1 MNEPRNSDA
10 AGFKYWAFISYSHV
24 DRKWGDWLHR
34 ALETYRPPRGLI
46 GKPGRDGPVRRKN
59 PPIFRDRE
67 ELPSS
72 ASLSDNINN
81 ALRESRYLIVICSPH
96 AAVSRWVNEEIVY
109 FKSLGRED
117 RVLCLIVEGEPNATD
132 KPESGKLECFPPGV
146 RFRVDTDG
154 QLTGQRTEP
163 IAADAR
169 KEGDGKRNAKL
180 KLAAGLLGVNYND
193 LKQREKWRALRRNVA
208 LVVLASALIGIA
220 GWWFVQKGEINLAL
234 TPSPPPSDLRVSIDG
249 RATVFDPAKT
259 VLRLPAGKHALRFEA
274 ANFQTVEQN
283 IEVERRARID
293 KVVDLV
299 HEKGMLDVE
308 AYPADAQIEVDGK
321 PFGTRIDRLE
331 FDTGPHTVRATKT
344 GHYERGETIA
354 VRKAET
360 SRVYLSL
367 GHAQRAWSIERFDVQ
382 GGFVNIGDIDGDGV
396 EDFAHNFIT
405 EVGMISGATGKLLRE
420 FPTRDGNN
428 RSFRSADL
436 GGSAGKVVLSA
447 GTRNEVDAEGK
458 RQTDLLCLRGDRD
471 TPYWKWLGPA
481 PQVDNAWPIVVSDQ
495 NGDGVSEIVVY
506 SSDSRFFLVD
516 GATGKTLRQFES
528 GVSDWLP
535 SPWVM
540 RCATPGGD
548 GIAFCG
554 RRQAAN
560 TASTEEITYH
570 AGFVSLKDG
579 RIAWQKDFAG
589 WRSMSVL
596 DLNGDGHA
604 QIAFVSKTDWMIV
617 DLTTGNTQFH
627 GKLPRK
633 DPDRDLLNFFFADL
647 DGDGV
652 AEWIMMFRD
661 SVVEPKP
668 LIAAVRMRDNE
679 VLWRREEVFPAQ
691 QQLTENNQLARATD
705 GGLILRIEGALL
717 CVDPLNGKTRWRQE
731 ISSGETSGFVARVK
745 GEPQIFLGEVGKGI
759 RCLSL
764 NGKPLW
770 GASFNREYSAMMVL
784 AERDHPDRSR
794 LILNKHTGNETKVCE
809 IACVLPPQSQDWTRR
824 VVPEIPADG
833 TPGASEPQ
841 VAHSPG
847 GDLVIELTA
856 APRGEPNLSC
866 FDAAKGVR
874 LWTARELFETAYRRY
889 GNPVDSGETEAT
901 PALGT
906 WGAGKD
912 PAVALLGHGPPTLLE
927 SRTNLFVYRAEDGKK
942 LAAIPIEPRG
952 DAFAAALLA
961 DVDGDGQTDFL
972 VARPNLI
979 ENTGENVAGDVVM
992 VGGAR
997 QTQVWR
1003 QRLPL
1008 PHALAVTKIAGENF
1022 ARVIVTLRDGT
1033 VCALRGSDGEPLWK
1047 NAEAD
1052 ADSVT
1057 TVAEMNGRSLIF
1069 SASTNGTIRS
1079 LDPKTGETRTS
1090 AKIPGVTH
1098 AHGMRVAVRSQ
1109 QSAVLLIS
1117 GAEAGI
1123 VALDAETLQE
1133 RWRSPSGESI
1143 STPATVGDLGG
1154 PPAVVA
1160 CTDSGNLLILNFE
1173 TGALISKEPLADGPQ
1188 VNPYG
1193 APSLLAARNGQS
1205 AKLFVTFS
1213 VKAAP
1218 IPPAAMLL
1226 TKTIRLSNH

>member
-1 MNEPRNSDA
+1 MDPRSANPP
-10 AGFKYWAFISYSHV
+10 KYWAFISYSHV
-24 DRKWGDWLHR
+24 DRKWGDWLHH
-34 ALETYRPPRGLI
+34 ALETYRPPFGLV
-46 GKPGRDGPVRRKN
+46 GKAGRDGPVRRKN

-96 AAVSRWVNEEIVY
+96 AAVSRWVNEEIIY

-117 RVLCLIVEGEPNATD
+117 RVLCLIVEGEPNASD
-132 KPESGKLECFPPGV
+132 EPESGKLECFPPGV
-146 RFRVDTDG
+146 RFRVDVEGRLTDR
-154 QLTGQRTEP
+154 RTEP

-193 LKQREKWRALRRNVA
+193 LKQREKWRAVRRKVA
-208 LVVLASALIGIA
+208 VVLAAGATLVLA
-220 GWWFVQKGEINLAL
+220 GWWYLQKGEVNLAV
-234 TPSPPPSDLRVSIDG
+234 TPTPPPPDLRVSIDG
-249 RATVFDPAKT
+249 RTIAFDSNRP

-274 ANFQTVEQN
+274 ENFQTIEQN

-293 KVVDLV
+293 KVVDVV
-299 HEKGMLDVE
+299 HEKGTLDVE
-308 AYPADAQIEVDGK
+308 VYPVDAQIEVDGK

-344 GHYERGETIA
+344 GHYERAETA
-354 VRKAET
+354 VVRKADT

-367 GHAQRAWSIERFDVQ
+367 GRAQRAWSIERYDVQ

-436 GGSAGKVVLSA
+436 GGALGKVVLSA

-481 PQVDNAWPIVVSDQ
+481 PRVDNAWPIVVGDQ

-506 SSDSRFFLVD
+506 SSDTRFFLVD

-535 SPWVM
+535 SPWVVH
-540 RCATPGGD
+540 CAAPGGD

-554 RRQAAN
+554 RTRAAN
-560 TASTEEITYH
+560 PVASEENTYH
-570 AGFVSLKDG
+570 AGFISLKDG

-596 DLNGDGHA
+596 DLNGNGHA
-604 QIAFVSKTDWMIV
+604 QIAFVSRIDWMIV
-617 DLTTGNTQFH
+617 DMASGNTQFH
-627 GKLPRK
+627 GKLPRN
-633 DPDRDLLNFFFADL
+633 DPSRDLLNFFFADL

-661 SVVEPKP
+661 SVLEPKP

-679 VLWRREEVFPAQ
+679 ILWRREEVFPAQ

-717 CVDPLNGKTRWRQE
+717 CVDPLTGKTRWRQE
-731 ISSGETSGFVARVK
+731 ISTGETSGFVARVN

-764 NGKPLW
+764 DGKPLW

-784 AERDHPDRSR
+784 AERDHPDRPR
-794 LILNKHTGNETKVCE
+794 LILNKHTGNETRVCE
-809 IACVLPPQSQDWTRR
+809 IACVLPPESQDWVRR

-833 TPGASEPQ
+833 TPGASEPRT
-841 VAHSPG
+841 ARINER
-847 GDLVIELTA
+847 DLVFELA
-856 APRGEPNLSC
+856 ATPRGEPNLAC
-866 FDAAKGVR
+866 FDAANGVR
-874 LWTARELFETAYRRY
+874 MWTARELFETAYRRY
-889 GNPVDSGETEAT
+889 GNPVDSGETEVA
-901 PALGT
+901 PALGD
-906 WGAGKD
+906 WGSSHE
-912 PAVALLGHGPPTLLE
+912 PAVALVGHGPPTLSE
-927 SRTNLFVYRAEDGKK
+927 SLTNLFVYRAEDGRK
-942 LAAIPIEPRG
+942 LAAIPLEPRG
-952 DAFAAALLA
+952 DAYAAALLV

-979 ENTGENVAGDVVM
+979 EPTGRNVSGDVVM
-992 VGGAR
+992 VGGAQQK
-997 QTQVWR
+997 QTWR
-1003 QRLPL
+1003 RELTMPD
-1008 PHALAVTKIAGENF
+1008 AFAVMKVAGEKF

-1033 VCALRGSDGEPLWK
+1033 VCALRGTDGEILWQNK
-1047 NAEAD
+1047 ELRAVAVAEAND
-1052 ADSVT
+1052 
-1057 TVAEMNGRSLIF
+1057 ESLIYVASEDGTV
-1069 SASTNGTIRS
+1069 SAIDPGTGAIRVST
-1079 LDPKTGETRTS
+1079 
-1090 AKIPGVTH
+1090 KIAELAETH
-1098 AHGMRVAVRSQ
+1098 ALRVANGLV
-1109 QSAVLLIS
+1109 LIS
-1117 GAEAGI
+1117 GGAAGI
-1123 VALDAETLQE
+1123 VALDPKTLGE
-1133 RWRSPSGESI
+1133 RWRTPAGESV
-1143 STPATVGDLGG
+1143 STAAAVGDVGRG
-1154 PPAVVA
+1154 APAIMA
-1160 CTDSGNLLILNFE
+1160 CTDSGDLLLLDSE
-1173 TGALISKEPLADGPQ
+1173 TGALISKEPLAEGQSVVPH
-1188 VNPYG
+1188 G
-1193 APSLLAARNGQS
+1193 APSLLPAKNGDP
-1205 AKLFVTFS
+1205 AKVFVACS
-1213 VKAAP
+1213 MKEAP
-1218 IPPAAMLL
+1218 IPPASMLL
-1226 TKTIRLSNH
+1226 TKTIRLPK